1 MDSSSQT
8 PSDTG
13 TDKTLIQ
20 YNLYHLT
27 NDRYFLQRDD
37 AITEYMTGV
46 IDDFVDDLEREYGE
60 LCGLNIDEQRPYISY
75 VMNPNFIMVIVNQF

>member
-1 MDSSSQT
+1 MDSSSRT
-8 PSDTG
+8 PFDIG

-37 AITEYMTGV
+37 TITEYMTGA